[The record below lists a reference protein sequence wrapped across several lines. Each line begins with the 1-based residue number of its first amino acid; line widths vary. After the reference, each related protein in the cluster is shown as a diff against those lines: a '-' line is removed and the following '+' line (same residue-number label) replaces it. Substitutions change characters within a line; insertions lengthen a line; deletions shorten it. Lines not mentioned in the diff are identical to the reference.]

1 VQELDDVDAAFAAFV
16 FRDETLV
23 FAQFVCQLLLGEP
36 SSVAGID
43 QVLGQAHMFSRAQ
56 GLQGGGL
63 RVRARICNPALRLSQ
78 FRIRWWHPKLLAY
91 ALMITDEDS
100 DTTKVVEHSP
110 IRPPAEYSA
119 WMRLRPR
126 IARELLELATA
137 GSLPTGA
144 ALKRVCHHLFGVDC
158 TPQDETRFLIFAA
171 PIARK
176 IAIGMA
182 NRGDR
187 IGESDVK
194 VQDLVEWLGWL
205 DRFDPMCA
213 TMIDLHYFAGLTA
226 KQTAAALRLSPEV
239 VIRDL
244 RFAKAWLQT
253 KLI

>member
-1 VQELDDVDAAFAAFV
+1 MVRDADTDSPEVAEQLPIEPPVD
-16 FRDETLV
+16 
-23 FAQFVCQLLLGEP
+23 
-36 SSVAGID
+36 
-43 QVLGQAHMFSRAQ
+43 
-56 GLQGGGL
+56 
-63 RVRARICNPALRLSQ
+63 
-78 FRIRWWHPKLLAY
+78 
-91 ALMITDEDS
+91 
-100 DTTKVVEHSP
+100 
-110 IRPPAEYSA
+110 YSA
-119 WMRLRPR
+119 WMQLRPR
-126 IARELLELATA
+126 IARELLQLANA

-144 ALKRVCHHLFGVDC
+144 SLKRVCRHLFGAEC
-158 TPQDETRFLIFAA
+158 SARDETRFLIFAA

-187 IGESDVK
+187 VGESDVK

-213 TMIDLHYFAGLTA
+213 AMIDLHYFAGLTT
-226 KQTAAALRLSPEV
+226 KQTAAALRLPAAT